1 MLNRLRK
8 SCFGFGN
15 PGWLRQGK
23 PTSVAF
29 RSEPRLQKKL
39 KARRKG
45 SVQPG
50 KNMNHSHPWPETSQV
65 PLAQLTGSP
74 HEKARRAV
82 LVLVLNFL
90 VLACGS
96 ANAGN
101 ESLGDDNKV
110 VWQNPTPQLSQNA
123 ARSLVAAQLG
133 GLDSAGYVLVIVRL
147 EAGKA
152 MEVRSLM
159 SSGSL
164 IADKEICQFV
174 LDHWVFNPKATGV
187 YKFPVRLP
195 TGL

>member
-1 MLNRLRK
+1 MSQSHLR
-8 SCFGFGN
+8 
-15 PGWLRQGK
+15 
-23 PTSVAF
+23 
-29 RSEPRLQKKL
+29 
-39 KARRKG
+39 
-45 SVQPG
+45 
-50 KNMNHSHPWPETSQV
+50 PETSRF
-65 PLAQLTGSP
+65 PLAQLTASP
-74 HEKARRAV
+74 HKKARRALLL
-82 LVLVLNFL
+82 LVFNFL
-90 VLACGS
+90 VLACSS

-101 ESLGDDNKV
+101 EPSGDDNKV

-123 ARSLVAAQLG
+123 ARSLLAAQLG

-174 LDHWVFNPKATGV
+174 LDHWAFNPKSTGV

-195 TGL
+195 AGL